1 MNLCI
6 KIFRYAFLSII
17 VVPIWFVACVLG
29 FISTILLHFSHIK
42 MKNEN
47 EKYRNNMKTIYR
59 DFKNNMLSIFFYY

>member
-17 VVPIWFVACVLG
+17 VVPIWVVACVLG
-29 FISTILLHFSHIK
+29 FISTILLHFSYIK
-42 MKNEN
+42 LKNEN

-59 DFKNNMLSIFFYY
+59 DFKNNLLSIFFYY